1 MNQIEH
7 CITNLQQGINIMDH
21 DKSIF
26 ETIIDVLRRANIGFS
41 INEVKDV
48 SSAIKIEEA
57 EQAQEN
63 IQPENISP
71 SHCE

>member
-1 MNQIEH
+1 
-7 CITNLQQGINIMDH
+7 MDH

-48 SSAIKIEEA
+48 SSSIKPEKS

-63 IQPENISP
+63 IETENIS
-71 SHCE
+71 STHCE

>member
-1 MNQIEH
+1 
-7 CITNLQQGINIMDH
+7 MDH

-48 SSAIKIEEA
+48 SATIKPEDA

-63 IQPENISP
+63 IQTENISP

>member
-1 MNQIEH
+1 
-7 CITNLQQGINIMDH
+7 MDH

-48 SSAIKIEEA
+48 SATIKPEEA

-63 IQPENISP
+63 IQTENISP

>member
-1 MNQIEH
+1 
-7 CITNLQQGINIMDH
+7 MDH

-48 SSAIKIEEA
+48 SSAIIPEKE

-63 IQPENISP
+63 IETENISS

>member
-1 MNQIEH
+1 
-7 CITNLQQGINIMDH
+7 
-21 DKSIF
+21 
-26 ETIIDVLRRANIGFS
+26 
-41 INEVKDV
+41 VKDV